1 MYRCIGGVCVKSPVA
16 EVRASRVSATRQKN
30 FLGGHALF
38 HTADLLRETNVESTC
53 LRCSNPVLTTS
64 GLRDVI
70 HFVFFEL
77 PIGGF
82 LTDSVVRLAITVTV
96 RPLLMGDTPI

>member
-1 MYRCIGGVCVKSPVA
+1 MYRCIRRICVKPPVA
-16 EVRASRVSATRQKN
+16 EVRASRQKI
-30 FLGGHALF
+30 FMGGHAPF

-77 PIGGF
+77 PVGGF

-96 RPLLMGDTPI
+96 RPLLREDTPV